1 MSIPGAK
8 VTNQPHFNLKKSNT
22 AAHGTRAVTE
32 FLFEAER
39 VSEIDSGDGCP
50 AL

>member
-1 MSIPGAK
+1 MSIPGTNI
-8 VTNQPHFNLKKSNT
+8 TNQPHFNLKKSNT
-22 AAHGTRAVTE
+22 TDHDTRTVME

-39 VSEIDSGDGCP
+39 VSEVDSGDGCP